1 MPVVAAHLLLYTPEA
16 EAVRAVFR
24 DVFGW
29 KHVED
34 HPGWLIF
41 AMPPSELGIHPSDG
55 STKHEICL
63 MCEDID
69 STMTELR
76 TKGIEFRGEPQDQ
89 GFGIVTTMLL
99 PGGIEVLLYQPK
111 HASPLEEASWIKEA

>member
-1 MPVVAAHLLLYTPEA
+1 VVAAHMLVYTPEA

-41 AMPPSELGIHPSDG
+41 ALPPAEIGVHPSDG
-55 STKHEICL
+55 ATTHEICL
-63 MCEDID
+63 MCDDLEA
-69 STMTELR
+69 TMVELR
-76 TKGIEFRGEPQDQ
+76 ASGIEFRGEPREA
-89 GFGIVTTMLL
+89 GFGVVTTMLL
-99 PGGIEVLLYQPK
+99 PGGVEVLLYEPR
-111 HASPLEEASWIKEA
+111 HASPLEEARRIEER

>member
-1 MPVVAAHLLLYTPEA
+1 MPVVAAHMLLYTPKA
-16 EAVRAVFR
+16 DAVRMVFR

-41 AMPPSELGIHPSDG
+41 ALPPSELGVHPSDG
-55 STKHEICL
+55 SVKHEICL
-63 MCEDID
+63 MCDD
-69 STMTELR
+69 LTSSMAELR
-76 TKGIEFRGEPQDQ
+76 AKGIEFRGEPEDQ

-99 PGGIEVLLYQPK
+99 PGGVELLLYQRK
-111 HASPLEEASWIKEA
+111 HETPLEL